1 MKNKVLAAILAL
13 FFGGIGI
20 HKFYL
25 GEIGLGVLYICLT
38 LVGMIICLPIGAI
51 LSLVDFIL
59 LLVMDDEKF
68 NQKYNTPKTF

>member
-1 MKNKVLAAILAL
+1 MKNKVLAAILAF

-25 GEIGLGVLYICLT
+25 GEIGMGILYICLT

>member
-1 MKNKVLAAILAL
+1 MKNKVVAAILAF

>member
-1 MKNKVLAAILAL
+1 MKNKVLAAILAF

-25 GEIGLGVLYICLT
+25 GEIGMGILYICLT

-51 LSLVDFIL
+51 LSFVDFIL

>member
-1 MKNKVLAAILAL
+1 MKNKVLAAILAF

-25 GEIGLGVLYICLT
+25 GEIGLGILYICLT

>member
-1 MKNKVLAAILAL
+1 MKNKVVAAILAF

-25 GEIGLGVLYICLT
+25 GEIGLGILYICLT

>member
-1 MKNKVLAAILAL
+1 
-13 FFGGIGI
+13 
-20 HKFYL
+20 
-25 GEIGLGVLYICLT
+25 LYICLT